1 MKRIRVH
8 KIAAKS
14 IAKMGIDIRLRIA
27 ELLDL
32 VAHGEG
38 LEMPVSRPMP
48 SIANGVHEL
57 RVKDASGQYR
67 VFYYTKVRDEILV
80 FHCFKK
86 KTSATPKKELD
97 LAKKR
102 LKELL

>member
-1 MKRIRVH
+1 MKAIRVH
-8 KIAAKS
+8 KAAAKEIGNLS
-14 IAKMGIDIRLRIA
+14 VVLRVRIA

-32 VAHGEG
+32 VAHGESLG
-38 LEMPVSRPMP
+38 LPMSRPMP
-48 SIANGVHEL
+48 SIATGVHEL
-57 RVKDASGQYR
+57 RIKDSSGQYR
-67 VFYYTKVRDEILV
+67 VFYYTKVQSEILV

-86 KTSATPKKELD
+86 KTQATPKKEMD